1 MNIPF
6 VMSIIDYENVYTI
19 VYILNKLI
27 LNFFFLI
34 IINIKLFKLLYWLS
48 IILIILPIFI
58 KPFFL
63 LKLGI

>member
-27 LNFFFLI
+27 VNFFFLI
-34 IINIKLFKLLYWLS
+34 IINIKLFKLLY
-48 IILIILPIFI
+48 
-58 KPFFL
+58 
-63 LKLGI
+63 